1 MVFGGLGLTQ
11 LLLLIAKCNLTLADS
26 SASLNSNC
34 GSPLSISINDPYP
47 STNNSQYKMYVWEFT
62 SKTAPASIGNQF
74 PSLEN
79 SCPSLP
85 CNSGYESS
93 SNQYYF
99 VMAIKNLNSQAAN
112 VTFNVLWD
120 IQCDSTPSNTT
131 SNSETTN
138 NNSSK
143 PKKSDGSSKFG
154 NIVNIY
160 ILTIVI
166 TIIIELGQL
175 VA

>member
-1 MVFGGLGLTQ
+1 KTNANSATVQIPANGVWWAWSNT
-11 LLLLIAKCNLTLADS
+11 ASSAHRN

-47 STNNSQYKMYVWEFT
+47 SSNASQFKMYVWEYK
-62 SKTAPASIGNQF
+62 SKTAPESIGTDF

-85 CNSGYESS
+85 CNSGYEIS

-99 VMAIKNLNSQAAN
+99 VMAIKNLNSQSVN

-120 IQCDSTPSNTT
+120 IQCDSTPSNST
-131 SNSETTN
+131 SNSENTN
-138 NNSSK
+138 NNPGQS
-143 PKKSDGSSKFG
+143 KKSDGS
-154 NIVNIY
+154 
-160 ILTIVI
+160 
-166 TIIIELGQL
+166 
-175 VA
+175 